1 MQDDESAISHT
12 RLAYL
17 PALDGVRACAVVAVM
32 LFHGGI
38 PHMDGGFMGVDAFF
52 VLSGFLITSLLV
64 GEWRQTLTIRL
75 GAFWARRARR
85 LLPALLLMLL
95 FVAFFA
101 SVIVPKGTYGALRL
115 DALATLLYVSNWHFI
130 LVNSN
135 YFNETAA
142 SSPLLH
148 TWSLAVE
155 EQFYVIWPLVV
166 LAVLHFTRNL
176 RVLFALC
183 CAAAIAS
190 ATWMSVVYDHGL
202 NTNRAYLGTDTRCQ
216 CLFIGCALAV
226 GLVLLTQRRQDDGR
240 LAKGELWQPEGRT
253 GERLCAAAGVV
264 GAIAAVTIWVLTS
277 STSSFPYSGGF
288 FLIGLAV
295 AAVILSAVAAPR
307 SIVPTVLSLTP
318 VRYVGRISY
327 GLYIWHW
334 PIFIWL
340 NHARTGL
347 VGYELFAVRAL
358 VTFAVSVVSFHLVE
372 RPIRRGTFVRQWKA
386 WVAVPAGVGV
396 VLVAMVAATTG
407 TTAVAS
413 TAFPGGIGTT
423 GSTTTTTT
431 AGGTTATTTS
441 GTGATGLP
449 VRVLLFGDSV
459 ALTLG
464 IGLALPAEQDKYG
477 YILSDKGIL
486 GCGVVNGPAV
496 ELMGAHDATPP
507 ACNGSSFLAGETPD
521 MQPWPFQW
529 QAAINDVKPNVVVLL
544 AGRWEVVDRQYQ
556 GNWTNILSPTFAAYV
571 KKQLEVASNLVTA
584 SGARMVFLTAPCTRS
599 GEQPD
604 GAPWPEDNPA
614 RLAVFNRLVREVVA
628 AHPLTDSVV
637 DLNAAACPRGKYAT
651 SVDGVVI
658 RRDDGV
664 HFTDAGGAFL
674 AGRLMPPIVAAGRAQ
689 ASANAGARRQP
700 AGDAGL
706 GLTFCGVPLEPGDC
720 GLTLGFESAT
730 THCARS
736 DGTRWPSS
744 TVAPSEIVVISEFHE
759 PSAELA
765 WAANGSAARSS

>member
-1 MQDDESAISHT
+1 MEDDESAISHT

-32 LFHGGI
+32 MFHGGI

-64 GEWRQTLTIRL
+64 GEWRQTLTVKL

-85 LLPALLLMLL
+85 LLPALFLMLL

-166 LAVLHFTRNL
+166 LGILHFTRSM
-176 RVLFALC
+176 RALFALC

-190 ATWMSVVYDHGL
+190 ATWMYVLYDGGI
-202 NTNRAYLGTDTRCQ
+202 NTNRVYLGTDTRSQ

-226 GLVLLTQRRQDDGR
+226 GLVLLTQSRHEEGR
-240 LAKGELWQPEGRT
+240 LAKRELWRPEGPT
-253 GERLCAAAGVV
+253 GRLVCGLIGIA
-264 GAIAAVTIWVLTS
+264 GAIGAVLLWVLTT
-277 STSSFPYSGGF
+277 STTSFPYSGGF

-295 AAVILSAVAAPR
+295 AGVILSAVGAPR
-307 SIVPTVLSLTP
+307 SIVPRLLSLTP

-340 NHARTGL
+340 DHSRTGL
-347 VGYELFAVRAL
+347 YGYELFAVRVI
-358 VTFAVSVVSFHLVE
+358 VTFVVSVLSFHLVE
-372 RPIRRGTFVRQWKA
+372 RPIRMGTFVRQWKA
-386 WVAVPAGVGV
+386 WVAVPAGAGV
-396 VLVAMVAATTG
+396 VLVAIVAATTG

-413 TAFPGGIGTT
+413 TTFPAGIGTS
-423 GSTTTTTT
+423 GGTTTTTT
-431 AGGTTATTTS
+431 TTTTPGAPS
-441 GTGATGLP
+441 TGQP

-464 IGLALPAEQDKYG
+464 IGLSAAEDQDKYG
-477 YILSDKGIL
+477 YVLSDEGIL
-486 GCGVVNGPAV
+486 GCGVVNGPEV
-496 ELMGAHDATPP
+496 ELMGVRDITPS
-507 ACNGSSFLAGETPD
+507 ACNGSALYPGEPLD
-521 MQPWPFQW
+521 QQPWPDQW
-529 QAAINDVKPNVVVLL
+529 VAAMNDVKPNVVVLL
-544 AGRWEVVDRQYQ
+544 AGRWEVADREYQ
-556 GNWTNILSPTFAAYV
+556 GTWTNILNPAFAAYV
-571 KKQLEVASNLVTA
+571 KQQLQQASQLVTA
-584 SGARMVFLTAPCTRS
+584 TGARMVFLTAPCTDE

-604 GAPWPEDNPA
+604 GAPWPEDNPS
-614 RLAVFNRLVREVVA
+614 RLAVYNKLVRQVA
-628 AHPLTDSVV
+628 AEHPQTDSVV
-637 DLNAAACPRGKYAT
+637 DLYAAACPSGKFT
-651 SVDGVVI
+651 STVDGTVI
-658 RRDDGV
+658 RRSDGI
-664 HFTDAGGAFL
+664 HFTNAGGEVL
-674 AGRLMPPIVAAGRAQ
+674 APKIMPPIVAEGRAQ
-689 ASANAGARRQP
+689 QASAGA
-700 AGDAGL
+700 AA
-706 GLTFCGVPLEPGDC
+706 
-720 GLTLGFESAT
+720 S
-730 THCARS
+730 
-736 DGTRWPSS
+736 PS
-744 TVAPSEIVVISEFHE
+744 
-759 PSAELA
+759 
-765 WAANGSAARSS
+765 G

>member
-1 MQDDESAISHT
+1 MGPMQDDESAISHT

-64 GEWRQTLTIRL
+64 GEWRQTLTIKL

-166 LAVLHFTRNL
+166 LAVLHVTRNL

-183 CAAAIAS
+183 CAAALAS
-190 ATWMSVVYDHGL
+190 ATWMHVLYDGGV
-202 NTNRAYLGTDTRCQ
+202 NTNRAYLGTDTRSQ

-226 GLVLLTQRRQDDGR
+226 GLVLLTQRSHEEGR
-240 LAKGELWQPEGRT
+240 LPKGELWRPAGSAGRSI
-253 GERLCAAAGVV
+253 C
-264 GAIAAVTIWVLTS
+264 GAIGIGGALAAVAIWVLTTS
-277 STSSFPYSGGF
+277 NSTFPYSGGF

-295 AAVILSAVAAPR
+295 AGVILAAVAAPR
-307 SIVPTVLSLTP
+307 SIVPRLLSVAP

-347 VGYELFAVRAL
+347 VSYELFAVRAL

-372 RPIRRGTFVRQWKA
+372 RPIRMGTFLRQWKA

-396 VLVAMVAATTG
+396 VLVAVVAATTG
-407 TTAVAS
+407 TSAVAS
-413 TAFPGGIGTT
+413 TAFPGGIGT
-423 GSTTTTTT
+423 GGPTTTTTT
-431 AGGTTATTTS
+431 QPGSVATAQ
-441 GTGATGLP
+441 P

-464 IGLALPAEQDKYG
+464 LGLSYTSQQDKYG
-477 YILSDKGIL
+477 YVLSDKGIL
-486 GCGVVNGPAV
+486 GCGVVDGPEV
-496 ELMGAHDATPP
+496 ELMGTRDLTPP
-507 ACNGSSFLAGETPD
+507 ACNGSPPVAGEPAD
-521 MQPWPFQW
+521 YQPWQDQW
-529 QAAINDVKPNVVVLL
+529 LAAIYEVKPNVVVLL
-544 AGRWEVVDRQYQ
+544 AGRWEVVDREYQ
-556 GNWTNILSPTFAAYV
+556 GAWTNILQPTYAAYV
-571 KKQLEVASNLVTA
+571 KQQLEVASNLVTA
-584 SGARMVFLTAPCTRS
+584 TGARMVFLTAPCTDS

-604 GAPWPEDNPA
+604 GVPWPEDDPA
-614 RLAVFNRLVREVVA
+614 RLSAFNKLVREVA
-628 AHPLTDSVV
+628 AEHPSTDSVV
-637 DLNAAACPRGKYAT
+637 DLNAAACPGGKYSAA
-651 SVDGVVI
+651 VDGVVI
-658 RRDDGV
+658 RRSDGV
-664 HFTDAGGAFL
+664 HFTNAGGLFL
-674 AGRLMPPIVAAGRAQ
+674 APKLMPPIVAAGRAQ
-689 ASANAGARRQP
+689 AAAGGA
-700 AGDAGL
+700 
-706 GLTFCGVPLEPGDC
+706 
-720 GLTLGFESAT
+720 
-730 THCARS
+730 
-736 DGTRWPSS
+736 
-744 TVAPSEIVVISEFHE
+744 VAPS
-759 PSAELA
+759 A
-765 WAANGSAARSS
+765 GG

>member
-1 MQDDESAISHT
+1 MQDDESAASHT

-32 LFHGGI
+32 MFHGGI

-101 SVIVPKGTYGALRL
+101 SVIVPRGTYGALRL
-115 DALATLLYVSNWHFI
+115 DALSTLLYVSNWHFI

-166 LAVLHFTRNL
+166 LGVMHFTRSL
-176 RVLFALC
+176 RALFALC

-190 ATWMSVVYDHGL
+190 AIWMYVLYDGGL
-202 NTNRAYLGTDTRCQ
+202 NTNRAYLGTDTRSQ

-226 GLVLLTQRRQDDGR
+226 GLVLVTRRSHEEGR
-240 LAKGELWQPEGRT
+240 LAKGELWRPAGAT
-253 GERLCAAAGVV
+253 GTMVCGLIGLV
-264 GAIAAVTIWVLTS
+264 GAFGAVALWVLTT
-277 STSSFPYSGGF
+277 STSSFPYGGGF

-295 AAVILSAVAAPR
+295 AAVILSAVAAPE
-307 SIVPTVLSLTP
+307 SIVPRVLSLTP

-340 NHARTGL
+340 DHARTGAS
-347 VGYELFAVRAL
+347 GYGLFALRVL

-372 RPIRRGTFVRQWKA
+372 RPIRMGTFVSQWRA
-386 WVAVPAGVGV
+386 WLAVPVGVGV
-396 VLVAMVAATTG
+396 VLVALLAATTG

-413 TAFPGGIGTT
+413 TALPGPVNPGGD
-423 GSTTTTTT
+423 TTTTTSTLPGAPST
-431 AGGTTATTTS
+431 AA
-441 GTGATGLP
+441 P

-464 IGLALPAEQDKYG
+464 VGLSSPPDQAKYG
-477 YILSDKGIL
+477 YLLSDKGIL
-486 GCGVVNGPAV
+486 GCGVVNGPR
-496 ELMGAHDATPP
+496 GRAHGRPRRDTP
-507 ACNGSSFLAGETPD
+507 
-521 MQPWPFQW
+521 
-529 QAAINDVKPNVVVLL
+529 
-544 AGRWEVVDRQYQ
+544 R
-556 GNWTNILSPTFAAYV
+556 
-571 KKQLEVASNLVTA
+571 
-584 SGARMVFLTAPCTRS
+584 
-599 GEQPD
+599 
-604 GAPWPEDNPA
+604 
-614 RLAVFNRLVREVVA
+614 VRRVVA
-628 AHPLTDSVV
+628 AAGRDTDAEAV
-637 DLNAAACPRGKYAT
+637 DVPVAGRHERGKAER
-651 SVDGVVI
+651 G
-658 RRDDGV
+658 R
-664 HFTDAGGAFL
+664 APGGAMGGGRPGVP
-674 AGRLMPPIVAAGRAQ
+674 GRLDEHLASGLRRLREATARAGVAARD
-689 ASANAGARRQP
+689 
-700 AGDAGL
+700 GDGL
-706 GLTFCGVPLEPGDC
+706 PHGVPDR
-720 GLTLGFESAT
+720 AV
-730 THCARS
+730 H
-736 DGTRWPSS
+736 
-744 TVAPSEIVVISEFHE
+744 
-759 PSAELA
+759 
-765 WAANGSAARSS
+765 